1 MKIISFLHFS
11 SLFFSCLL
19 FSALLFLHPPK
30 NSKPQNLKKQKKLA
44 QAINKFVS
52 PVVLLPL
59 PLPMLPASLSLP
71 LSLEKFSV
79 MSAVFGL
86 IPALVLRN
94 SGPFSARVKTA
105 WSSWGRLGF
114 GALTLAVATL

>member
-1 MKIISFLHFS
+1 M
-11 SLFFSCLL
+11 
-19 FSALLFLHPPK
+19 
-30 NSKPQNLKKQKKLA
+30 
-44 QAINKFVS
+44 
-52 PVVLLPL
+52 LLPL
-59 PLPMLPASLSLP
+59 PLPLLPASPSLSLP

-105 WSSWGRLGF
+105 WSSWGRLGV
-114 GALTLAVATL
+114 GALTLAVATV